1 MGTIEP
7 SFRGPVSGTEITD
20 IPVKEK
26 APDYLTGKDVYLA
39 GPMFACKDDGVGWRD
54 LITPRLI
61 NDYGLH
67 VEDPTKKTAD
77 GLGEVGDDKAL
88 FKKLI
93 AKKQFKIVR
102 EKFWPIVRKD
112 LRCVDKADFLIL
124 LYDPNVH
131 MFGTIHEWVAAHSQ
145 KKPILMK
152 YNEEHLDTFN
162 VWATTLVKPEWMF
175 TEWDDMF
182 DYLDLV
188 RDGFIDRKYWTL

>member
-1 MGTIEP
+1 MST
-7 SFRGPVSGTEITD
+7 
-20 IPVKEK
+20 K
-26 APDYLTGKDVYLA
+26 DYLKGKGVYLA
-39 GPMFACKDDGVGWRD
+39 GPMFACDDDGVGWRD
-54 LITPRLI
+54 QITSKLVEE
-61 NDYGLH
+61 YGLT

-93 AKKQFKIVR
+93 KKQEWRIVR

-112 LRCVDKADFLIL
+112 LRCVDKADFLIIV
-124 LYDPNVH
+124 YDPNVH
-131 MFGTIHEWVAAHSQ
+131 MFGTIHEWVEAHRQ

-152 YNEEHLDTFN
+152 YSENDLEAFN

-175 TEWDDMF
+175 TTWEDMF

-188 RDGFIDRKYWTL
+188 RDGFIDTKYWTL